1 MIESLTQ
8 WAAPYGGI
16 LFVAMT
22 VLAVLSLGALW
33 HLRPRLEGQQLRRM
47 MRVAALVALAGSWVA
62 MQQGEQYLATAL
74 LILLWGILVGIT
86 CAREIGRR
94 R

>member
-1 MIESLTQ
+1 MIETLTQ
-8 WAAPYGGI
+8 FAAPYGGS
-16 LFVAMT
+16 LFLLFTA
-22 VLAVLSLGALW
+22 LAVLSLGALW
-33 HLRPRLEGQQLRRM
+33 QFKERLQPPQLRRV
-47 MRVAALVALAGSWVA
+47 MRVVALAALAGSWVA

-86 CAREIGRR
+86 CAREISRR

>member
-8 WAAPYGGI
+8 WAAPYGGT

-86 CAREIGRR
+86 CAREIARR